1 MTEYVPIRTK
11 RGYLLGE
18 VASALQKALRR
29 GESHLAGYWA
39 MELYA
44 SGYRGYL
51 WKRLLTVSAEDC
63 AGLITQEIKAL
74 YDSHRIAT
82 KGRDQDLRPCRVFVA
97 KAVIILA
104 VSKKSRDSDHL
115 IHLVYEAEAI
125 PAQELLADL
134 EASKDEVVPI
144 PEYAFDCH
152 TMKGKRAGK
161 TRKDFLKAEFEALNP
176 RIPGLFDN
184 LIK

>member
-11 RGYLLGE
+11 RGYFLGE

-29 GESHLAGYWA
+29 GEARLAGYWA

-44 SGYRGYL
+44 SGYRDYL

-82 KGRDQDLRPCRVFVA
+82 KGRDEDKRPCRVFVA

-104 VSKKSRDSDHL
+104 ICNKPRDSPPL
-115 IHLVYEAEAI
+115 TQMVYEAQSF
-125 PAQELLADL
+125 PADELLADL
-134 EASKDEVVPI
+134 EAAKDV
-144 PEYAFDCH
+144 
-152 TMKGKRAGK
+152 K
-161 TRKDFLKAEFEALNP
+161 
-176 RIPGLFDN
+176 
-184 LIK
+184 